1 MEDIRKGG
9 VRRRLLQLGILI
21 LTMTPLLSRGQ
32 SPAEMK
38 RWTERTARVEIIR
51 DTWGVPHVYGKS
63 DADAVFGLI
72 YAQCED
78 DFPRVEMNYVEKLG
92 RLAEVNGESD
102 IWKDLYIRQII
113 DSAEAVEDYRKSPTW
128 LRALLDAWA
137 DGINYYLQRHP
148 EVKPR
153 LLTHFKPWYPLL
165 WTDGSIGAIST
176 GNLGA
181 QDVKAFHTGQRVA
194 QVNMLEQQS
203 VKETL
208 GSNGFA
214 IAPSLSASGRAMLYI
229 NPHTTFYFRPEVQ
242 MVSEEGLHAYGAVTW
257 GQFFIYQGFNEYCG
271 WMHTSSNADVSDVYR
286 ERILRRDGKIFYRY
300 D

>member
-128 LRALLDAWA
+128 LRALLD
-137 DGINYYLQRHP
+137 G
-148 EVKPR
+148 
-153 LLTHFKPWYPLL
+153 PLGVGPAVSPL
-165 WTDGSIGAIST
+165 GRRPAGWPPGSWPSGALRPVSLAERWCVHARRCS
-176 GNLGA
+176 GALGRCR
-181 QDVKAFHTGQRVA
+181 GRVA
-194 QVNMLEQQS
+194 
-203 VKETL
+203 
-208 GSNGFA
+208 A
-214 IAPSLSASGRAMLYI
+214 
-229 NPHTTFYFRPEVQ
+229 
-242 MVSEEGLHAYGAVTW
+242 
-257 GQFFIYQGFNEYCG
+257 
-271 WMHTSSNADVSDVYR
+271 
-286 ERILRRDGKIFYRY
+286 
-300 D
+300 